1 MSLQLAVNSLRFAVG
16 RSTNAG
22 RRSVWGY
29 GTLWDDDTDGTN
41 GTHGTYG
48 SGPTANRQPLTAN
61 R

>member
-1 MSLQLAVNSLRFAVG
+1 MSLQLAVNSLRLAVG

>member
-1 MSLQLAVNSLRFAVG
+1 MSLQLAVNSLRLAVG

-22 RRSVWGY
+22 RRSAWGY
-29 GTLWDDDTDGTN
+29 GTLWDDETD

-48 SGPTANRQPLTAN
+48 SGPTRQLLTAN

>member
-48 SGPTANRQPLTAN
+48 SGPTANR
-61 R
+61 